1 MSRFVRA
8 YKGVWRATYPLS
20 TDEDANEC
28 PYKGNYYLPN
38 YQTFII
44 NFVKIK
50 GNNRHFSEKIKGNN
64 CPYFVKIKGNDGKS
78 RLKNH
83 LTIKKPE
90 PPRDILGP
98 HEKKQIATTT
108 TVSGVT
114 PTKQLCF
121 PG

>member
-20 TDEDANEC
+20 TDENANEC

-50 GNNRHFSEKIKGNN
+50 GNNRYFSE
-64 CPYFVKIKGNDGKS
+64 KIKGNDGKS

-114 PTKQLCF
+114 PAKQLCF
-121 PG
+121 PD